1 MAMEL
6 TRGNLLENDAEAL
19 VNTVNTVGV
28 MGKGIA
34 LQFKKAFP
42 ENYKA
47 YQKAC
52 EIGEVVPGR
61 MFVFEL
67 EGQVFQGPR
76 YIINFPTKRHWKDRT
91 RLDDIAAG
99 LNALI
104 GEIEKRDIQSVAL
117 PPLGCGSGGLSWK
130 SVYPMLAEALSSLE
144 NVRVSVFEPA
154 GAPEPEKM
162 IDRTSKPKMTPGR
175 AAVLMLMR
183 RYLDTGWDYRLSL
196 LELQKLVYFLQ
207 EAGENLRLRYKP
219 LIYGPYADNL
229 RHVLDRIEGHFVTGY
244 GDGRNSPDTPLE
256 PIGDAVERAESFVA
270 DQVGTQERL
279 DRVSDLIEGFE
290 TPYGMELLSSTSWV
304 AVHGIGD
311 RKANTP
317 EEAIELVQSWNSHKR
332 RSMKPEHI
340 RRAWSRLKEQGWL

>member
-1 MAMEL
+1 MAIEL

-117 PPLGCGSGGLSWK
+117 PPLGCGSGGLSWT

-154 GAPEPEKM
+154 GAPEPKKM
-162 IDRTSKPKMTPGR
+162 IDRTSKPKMTLGR

-207 EAGENLRLRYKP
+207 ETGENLRLRYKP